1 MDIIYQDSRI
11 VVVIKP
17 VGVLAPDEPGGMPEL
32 LRRELGTECIRS
44 VHRLDAQVSGLMVYA
59 RSSAAAGILSEQIRQ
74 GELDKE
80 YLAIVHGEPPERGD
94 LEDLLRRDRSLRKTF
109 VADAPGKMC
118 ARPGSPMR
126 CWIAGRGSLWCAF
139 GSTPGARTRSGC
151 SSRAGAGPCGEMA
164 NTAPTATPPSP
175 CSPAPWPFATRR
187 MARQCA
193 LQPFP
198 RRSPPGICFPTF
210 CGRSKKRGEPMAH
223 LFFVIL

>member
-11 VVVIKP
+11 VVGIKP

-80 YLAIVHGEPPERGD
+80 YLAIVHGAPPERGD

-109 VADAPGKMC
+109 VADAPGKNVRP
-118 ARPGSPMR
+118 ARLSYEVLDRRDGLSLVRIRLHTGRTHQIRVQFQSRGWPLWGDGKYGTDGNTPIALFSCTLAFRHPEDGKAMR
-126 CWIAGRGSLWCAF
+126 F
-139 GSTPGARTRSGC
+139 
-151 SSRAGAGPCGEMA
+151 
-164 NTAPTATPPSP
+164 TAIPPEI
-175 CSPAPWPFATRR
+175 APWDLFSHILRP
-187 MARQCA
+187 Q
-193 LQPFP
+193 Q
-198 RRSPPGICFPTF
+198 
-210 CGRSKKRGEPMAH
+210 KKR
-223 LFFVIL
+223 